1 MATIIFDFDDTL
13 FNTKTF
19 IQDVISA
26 LKSEGIP
33 ESGIRKTYDQMRK
46 DYTFE
51 KYVSAFENEHRIDK
65 DKVLKK
71 LNKLLSS
78 KYVYKERIRILNNLK
93 KSGNKVILLTWTDK
107 LEFQKVK
114 ISKSGIGKY
123 FEKKDI
129 WIVQGSKLEFLKRKK
144 ISGEIYFVNDN
155 KKENSE
161 ISDHFE
167 HFKIIEPKELAAK
180 LFKKI

>member
-13 FNTKTF
+13 FDTKTF
-19 IQDVISA
+19 IQDVINV

-51 KYVSAFENEHRIDK
+51 KYVSAFEPEYKLNK
-65 DKVLKK
+65 DKILKK

-114 ISKSGIGKY
+114 INESGIGEY

-144 ISGEIYFVNDN
+144 IGSEVYFINDN

-161 ISDHFE
+161 VGN
-167 HFKIIEPKELAAK
+167 HFKYFKVIEPKELSMQF
-180 LFKKI
+180 FKKI